1 VWPCSLESV
10 KSVDRAWDLN
20 YKNRR
25 LFVYEEGRG
34 TYCDSEFY
42 DDWIQSMFSHVTHT
56 KIG

>member
-1 VWPCSLESV
+1 MWPCSLESV

-25 LFVYEEGRG
+25 LFVYEEGG
-34 TYCDSEFY
+34 AYYDSEFY